1 MGLLRQEIA
10 HVQNPHIQG
19 GQDCISE
26 CATLKNV
33 SVYYEPEGNDEQES
47 GPLLHVIDLESVC
60 DIKIEEVYSR
70 TYYIIFSLF
79 FKSQEGLR

>member
-1 MGLLRQEIA
+1 MLFEAFPVGDVRRLSGMGLLRQEIA

-33 SVYYEPEGNDEQES
+33 SVS
-47 GPLLHVIDLESVC
+47 
-60 DIKIEEVYSR
+60 
-70 TYYIIFSLF
+70 
-79 FKSQEGLR
+79 

>member
-1 MGLLRQEIA
+1 MLFEAFPVGDVRRLSGMGLLRQEIA

-47 GPLLHVIDLESVC
+47 GPLLHVI
-60 DIKIEEVYSR
+60 YSCNPS
-70 TYYIIFSLF
+70 T
-79 FKSQEGLR
+79 